1 MELPEI
7 KTKVVHSESKP
18 AWNVVATSHGDK
30 YKIARIPYSENVVVN
45 GQQIINQ
52 SKQQAYEHAKFIS
65 DCFNGVYKGGKNS
78 LKKLNP
84 PLIEDLSVEPLVY
97 SDEDYALD

>member
-1 MELPEI
+1 MELPTI

-30 YKIARIPYSENVVVN
+30 YKIARVPYTETTIVN

-65 DCFNGVYKGGKNS
+65 DCFNGVYKGGKGS
-78 LKKLNP
+78 LKKLKP
-84 PLIEDLSVEPLVY
+84 PLIEDLSVEPIY